1 MTILQ
6 TIEQHVPLSK
16 EEGNYFLSLLETRAL
31 KQGEFIEKAG
41 AVSTHFIHVKSGC
54 LMSYYSDKEDA
65 DHVMQFS
72 TAGWWT
78 GDLNSFTKKIPASY
92 TTRALADSELLL
104 ISNESMNDLLTRFPA
119 FEKYFRIL
127 FQNSLITHQNRIL
140 LTISATAEERYT
152 RFQKKYPSLE
162 QFVPLKYIAS
172 YLGMTPEFLSKIRRR
187 MMNA

>member
-6 TIEQHVPLSK
+6 TIEQHIPLSK
-16 EEGNYFLSLLETRAL
+16 EEGNYFLSLLETRVL
-31 KQGEFIEKAG
+31 KQGELVEKAG
-41 AVSTHFIHVKSGC
+41 EVSTHFIHVKSGC
-54 LMSYYSDKEDA
+54 LMSYYTDKEGA

-92 TTRALADSELLL
+92 TTRALADSEVLL
-104 ISNESMNDLLTRFPA
+104 ISKEGMDDLLNRFPS

-187 MMNA
+187 MMNS

>member
-1 MTILQ
+1 MSILNL
-6 TIEQHVPLSK
+6 IEQHLVLSK
-16 EEGNYFLSLLETRAL
+16 EEGNYFLSLLENRSI
-31 KQGEFIEKAG
+31 KQNELIEKTG
-41 AVSTHFIHVKSGC
+41 EISTHFIHVKSGC
-54 LMSYYSDKEDA
+54 LMSFYTDPDGI

-78 GDLNSFTKKIPASY
+78 GDMNSFSKKIPAAY

-104 ISNESMNDLLTRFPA
+104 ISKANLDALLDRFPN

-127 FQNSLITHQNRIL
+127 FQNSLITHQTRIL
-140 LTISATAEERYT
+140 LTISASAEERYT

-172 YLGMTPEFLSKIRRR
+172 YLGITPEFLSKIRRR
-187 MMNA
+187 LMKV